1 MIFPPLKLCFKLRN
15 LNYIHSNNCIINII
29 INIFYLFDL
38 FLGFITAY
46 YDIEERFIIKLP
58 NIIFNY
64 LTSWFIPDLISSF
77 PYSIISLLK
86 ISKNYTTSI
95 NEYKVIY
102 LLELFTLIKS
112 FKIYKNNR
120 FFFNFTHFLM
130 KKTSLYK
137 LHQTSNFIFLFI
149 ICGHILACIFI
160 FLSHLENPSWIT
172 IQNLTD
178 SSKLEIY
185 ISSFYYVFAT
195 VFTVGY
201 GDIVSINIYERF
213 YNLILLIVGIM
224 AYSFSVSSLS
234 NYVQNV
240 DSRTQDYN
248 NKMEILHHLKLSH
261 EKMPQSLYEKISRF
275 LKYRLTHIVRDKN
288 EIIDNLPIGL
298 RTTLIMEMY
307 KPIID
312 NFIFFKTYNSSDFAI
327 KVILAFRPILVMKNE
342 KLVNEGD
349 YLEEIIFVKRGTL
362 SLELPLPI
370 FIKDKDIENYDMF
383 TKRNSVL
390 NLEFPKTINKC
401 LSNNKPK
408 FIDLNN
414 TFIPQKTMT
423 FIRGKGLTYNNNN
436 NNKINV
442 PIQQYV
448 NYRNKEN

>member
-1 MIFPPLKLCFKLRN
+1 
-15 LNYIHSNNCIINII
+15 
-29 INIFYLFDL
+29 
-38 FLGFITAY
+38 
-46 YDIEERFIIKLP
+46 
-58 NIIFNY
+58 
-64 LTSWFIPDLISSF
+64 
-77 PYSIISLLK
+77 
-86 ISKNYTTSI
+86 
-95 NEYKVIY
+95 
-102 LLELFTLIKS
+102 
-112 FKIYKNNR
+112 
-120 FFFNFTHFLM
+120 M

-137 LHQTSNFIFLFI
+137 LYQTSNFIFLFI

-261 EKMPQSLYEKISRF
+261 EKMPQNIKEKISRF

-312 NFIFFKTYNSSDFAI
+312 NFIFFK
-327 KVILAFRPILVMKNE
+327 
-342 KLVNEGD
+342 KL
-349 YLEEIIFVKRGTL
+349 YFL
-362 SLELPLPI
+362 
-370 FIKDKDIENYDMF
+370 
-383 TKRNSVL
+383 
-390 NLEFPKTINKC
+390 C
-401 LSNNKPK
+401 
-408 FIDLNN
+408 
-414 TFIPQKTMT
+414 
-423 FIRGKGLTYNNNN
+423 
-436 NNKINV
+436 
-442 PIQQYV
+442 
-448 NYRNKEN
+448 